1 MLQKLTIQR
10 CDVDQ
15 SSQQVI
21 PKAGAAN
28 LFAALIN
35 PAEVKHSHGID
46 YSDTEQRTTRP
57 IGDTD
62 SKQTFASYRPET
74 VSFGLVLDGTGVVPE
89 AGSSRPAS
97 VRELVDKL
105 KRICYD
111 YQGEDHEPSVVK
123 LRWGRTFENFTA
135 RLTELGI
142 EYTMFK
148 PSGEPLRAKLQLS
161 FVRYRTY
168 KEAQR
173 AADQRS
179 PDVTRVVRVCE
190 GDTLPLLCER
200 VYRDGGRY
208 QEVARFN
215 ELTEFRRLTP
225 GTLLRFPPV
234 A

>member
-10 CDVDQ
+10 CDVDKR
-15 SSQQVI
+15 SEQVI
-21 PKAGAAN
+21 PLAGATN
-28 LFAALIN
+28 MFVALIN

-46 YSDTEQRTTRP
+46 YDEVRP
-57 IGDTD
+57 VASTD
-62 SKQTFASYRPET
+62 DERSYANHRPEN
-74 VSFGLVLDGTGVVPE
+74 VSFSLVLDGTGVVP
-89 AGSSRPAS
+89 AAASSAPPK
-97 VRELVDKL
+97 VRDLVDKL
-105 KRICYD
+105 KFICYD

-142 EYTMFK
+142 DYTLFK

-161 FVRYRTY
+161 FVRYRTA
-168 KEAQR
+168 KESQR
-173 AADQRS
+173 AADNRS
-179 PDVTRVVRVCE
+179 PDMTRVVQVRE

-200 VYRDGGRY
+200 IYRDGGRY
-208 QEVARFN
+208 LEVARFN
-215 ELTEFRRLTP
+215 ELTDFRRLAP